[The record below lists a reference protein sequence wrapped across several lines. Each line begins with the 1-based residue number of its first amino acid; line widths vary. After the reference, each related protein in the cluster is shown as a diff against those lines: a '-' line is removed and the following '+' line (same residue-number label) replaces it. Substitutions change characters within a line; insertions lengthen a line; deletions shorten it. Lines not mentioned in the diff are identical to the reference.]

1 MRKYKEALFQ
11 EHREAKGS
19 YRNYR
24 FRIGYINHYI
34 DDHRCVRKAFRYHR
48 DDLKVMPAYYMVY
61 SVGYVRLKPCDGYLL
76 NQAALGAYKYPFNC
90 LVDVPGIDI
99 SYDETDN
106 RYTGKGRW
114 IGFALN
120 SFHNTY
126 IEPMSYIDAIKY
138 VKKVID
144 KLIELRG
151 GK

>member
-1 MRKYKEALFQ
+1 MRRYKKAILQ

-19 YRNYR
+19 YRNYQ
-24 FRIGYINHYI
+24 FKIDYINHYMG
-34 DDHRCVRKAFRYHR
+34 DHRCTRRAFRYH
-48 DDLKVMPAYYMVY
+48 DKDLKVMPAYYMVY

-76 NQAALGAYKYPFNC
+76 NQVALGAYKFPFNN

-106 RYTGKGRW
+106 NYTGKGRW
-114 IGFALN
+114 IGFALS

-126 IEPMSYIDAIKY
+126 IKPTSYVDAIKY

-144 KLIELRG
+144 KLIEMRG

>member
-1 MRKYKEALFQ
+1 MRRYKKAKCK

-24 FRIGYINHYI
+24 FKIGYINHFLN
-34 DDHRCVRKAFRYHR
+34 DHRCDSRAFRYHR

-76 NQAALGAYKYPFNC
+76 NQAALGAYKYPFNY

-106 RYTGKGRW
+106 NYTGKGRW

-144 KLIELRG
+144 KVIELRG

>member
-1 MRKYKEALFQ
+1 MRRYKKAVLQ

-24 FRIGYINHYI
+24 FKIDYINHYV
-34 DDHRCVRKAFRYHR
+34 DDHRSSRRAFRYHER
-48 DDLKVMPAYYMVY
+48 DLKVMPAYHMVY
-61 SVGYVRLKPCDGYLL
+61 SVGYIRLKPRDGYLL
-76 NQAALGAYKYPFNC
+76 NQTALEAYLYPSKG

-99 SYDETDN
+99 SYDDTDN
-106 RYTGKGRW
+106 TYTGKGRW

-126 IEPMSYIDAIKY
+126 IEPTSYVDAIKY

-151 GK
+151 GN

>member
-1 MRKYKEALFQ
+1 MRKYKDALFQ

-24 FRIGYINHYI
+24 FKIGYINHFLN
-34 DDHRCVRKAFRYHR
+34 DRRCDRRAFRHHG

-76 NQAALGAYKYPFNC
+76 NQAALGAYKYPFNY

-106 RYTGKGRW
+106 NYTGKGRW

>member
-1 MRKYKEALFQ
+1 MRRYKKALFQ

-24 FRIGYINHYI
+24 FKIGYINHFLN
-34 DDHRCVRKAFRYHR
+34 DHRCDRRAFRYHR

-76 NQAALGAYKYPFNC
+76 NQAALGAYKYPFNY

-106 RYTGKGRW
+106 NYTGKGRW

-144 KLIELRG
+144 KVIELRG